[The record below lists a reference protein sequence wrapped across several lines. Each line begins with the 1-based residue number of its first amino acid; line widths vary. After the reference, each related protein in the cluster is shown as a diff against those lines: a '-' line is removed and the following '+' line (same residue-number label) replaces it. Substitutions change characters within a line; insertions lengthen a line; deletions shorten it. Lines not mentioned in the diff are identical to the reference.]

1 MAAIALDI
9 GTTKICAIAVDIDH
23 SAGEVLEVLS
33 ADNAFMPAGNGWERI
48 QDPVRIMEIAET
60 LCGTLIRKYSPIA
73 CIGLTGQ
80 MHGILYVNRSG
91 EAVSPLYTWQDQS
104 GALPYKE
111 HLSYAA
117 YLSEK
122 SPYRMATGFG
132 LTTCFYHTQT
142 GQLPPEACKLCTI
155 QDYVAM
161 RLAGE
166 TEPVMHPSN
175 AASLG
180 FFDLPGRDF
189 DRETIDRLGMS
200 MDLLPVV
207 VPDSR
212 IVGQT
217 REGIPVCVAIGDN
230 QASFLGSA
238 GVDRGTILI
247 NIGTGSQVSV
257 LYDGIQAPENS
268 QLEVR
273 PYLEGM
279 NLLVGS
285 PLCGGSAYALLERF
299 LREVIRM
306 AGIEAESAY
315 PYMNALLARK
325 EQVTDPLLV
334 STRFSGTRHNP
345 HERGRI
351 ENIGLDNF
359 TPLSMMIGFLNGIAQ
374 ELYDLAMPILTGAG
388 FSTRHLVAAGNGV
401 RKNPAMRSILSERFG
416 LPVKVP
422 LHREEAA
429 FGAALFAMVN
439 AGVFAD
445 PDEAGR
451 HIRYV

>member
-1 MAAIALDI
+1 MVAISLDI
-9 GTTKICAIAVDIDH
+9 GTTKICAIAVDCDT
-23 SAGEVLEVLS
+23 GDVLEVLS
-33 ADNAFMPAGNGWERI
+33 EANAFIPAGRAWEKI
-48 QDPVRIMEIAET
+48 QDPGRIMEISEM
-60 LCGTLIRKYSPIA
+60 LCGTLIRKYAPIA

-80 MHGILYVNRSG
+80 MHGILYLNRSG
-91 EAVSPLYTWQDQS
+91 EAISPLYTWQDQC
-104 GALPYKE
+104 GNQPYMG
-111 HLSYAA
+111 HLSYAE
-117 YLSEK
+117 YLTENSA
-122 SPYRMATGFG
+122 YRMATGFG

-142 GQLPPEACKLCTI
+142 GQLPPEAYKLCTI

-161 RLAGE
+161 RLVGKA
-166 TEPVMHPSN
+166 EPIMHPSN

-180 FFDLPGRDF
+180 LFDLPGRDF
-189 DRETIDRLGMS
+189 DRKTINRFGMNA
-200 MDLLPVV
+200 DLLPAV
-207 VPDSR
+207 VPDHR
-212 IVGQT
+212 IIGET

-257 LYDGIQAPENS
+257 LYDGTQAPENS

-279 NLLVGS
+279 NMLVGS

-299 LREVIRM
+299 FREVIRM

-451 HIRYV
+451 LIRYV

>member
-1 MAAIALDI
+1 MTAIALDI
-9 GTTKICAIAVDIDH
+9 GTTKICAIAVDSDT
-23 SAGEVLEVLS
+23 GEVLEVLS
-33 ADNAFMPAGNGWERI
+33 ADNAFMLSGNAWERI
-48 QDPVRIMEIAET
+48 QDPNRIMEIADN
-60 LCGTLIRKYSPIA
+60 LCGALIRKYSPIA

-80 MHGILYVNRSG
+80 MHGILYLNRSG

-104 GALPYKE
+104 GALPYKD

-117 YLSEK
+117 YLTEN

-132 LTTCFYHTQT
+132 LTTCFYHVHT
-142 GQLPPEACKLCTI
+142 GQLPPETCKLCTI
-155 QDYVAM
+155 HDYVAM
-161 RLAGE
+161 RLAGK

-180 FFDLPGRDF
+180 FFNLSVSGF
-189 DRETIDRLGMS
+189 DREVISRFGLDARW
-200 MDLLPVV
+200 LP
-207 VPDSR
+207 D
-212 IVGQT
+212 IIAANGIIGET

-238 GVDRGTILI
+238 GVDKGSMLT

-279 NLLVGS
+279 NLLAGS

-299 LREVIRM
+299 FREVIRM
-306 AGIEAESAY
+306 AGIEVESAY
-315 PYMNALLARK
+315 PYMDALLSREEPVK
-325 EQVTDPLLV
+325 NPLLV
-334 STRFSGTRHNP
+334 STRFSGTRLNP
-345 HERGRI
+345 HERGKI

-359 TPLSMMIGFLNGIAQ
+359 TPLAMMIGFMNGMAQ
-374 ELYDLAMPILTGAG
+374 ELYELAQPVLSGG
-388 FSTRHLVAAGNGV
+388 DFCLRHLVAAGNGV
-401 RKNPAMRSILSERFG
+401 RKNPTMRSILSDKFG

-422 LHREEAA
+422 LHREETA
-429 FGAALFAMVN
+429 FGAALFAMAE
-439 AGVFAD
+439 AGLFAGL
-445 PDEAGR
+445 DEACR
-451 HIRYV
+451 LIRYV